1 MSYNLLEFLRLI
13 CLIKPGCYFS
23 SYNDA
28 RGSSE
33 RFIMELVENNDDDSD
48 AQKQDAKE
56 AWDKLNLYYY
66 QQKDLRLLLNLLAET
81 SGALTSVRILA
92 LFDEKIHKLF
102 EVREMRVTIKKSD
115 KKQDDPSQKVEDDLK
130 GYELVLSFKRPLA
143 TNGMLKRMKNFMNVD
158 FEFLTEIF
166 PTIPTLQKST
176 KLRKRVELGEKMV
189 DVITIP
195 LTNEK
200 VSLKSFDIVT
210 HSFEEL
216 KAENKKKREAGKEE
230 NTKTRTIRINTI
242 VGGKALSYQT
252 AQIGPLQRK
261 IATVNEDQLRPIQN
275 INPDDMKK
283 RMTKNLMAEL
293 NTRKVIDG

>member
-1 MSYNLLEFLRLI
+1 MHDYN
-13 CLIKPGCYFS
+13 FS
-23 SYNDA
+23 SYNNA
-28 RGSSE
+28 KGSTE
-33 RFIMELVENNDDDSD
+33 RFQTDLVENNNDDSD
-48 AQKQDAKE
+48 SQKQDAKE
-56 AWDKLNLYYY
+56 AWDQLNNYYY

-81 SGALTSVRILA
+81 SGVFIPLRIMA

-102 EVREMRVTIKKSD
+102 EVRQIRVTIKKSEQ
-115 KKQDDPSQKVEDDLK
+115 KQDDHTQTKEDDLK

-143 TNGMLKRMKNFMNVD
+143 TNGMLKRMKRFMDVD
-158 FEFLTEIF
+158 CEYLTEIF
-166 PTIPTLQKST
+166 PSIPTLQKST
-176 KLRKRVELGEKMV
+176 KLRKNVELGEKME
-189 DVITIP
+189 DVIKIP

-200 VSLKSFDIVT
+200 VSLKTFDIVT

-293 NTRKVIDG
+293 NTRRVIDE

>member
-1 MSYNLLEFLRLI
+1 MHDYN
-13 CLIKPGCYFS
+13 FS
-23 SYNDA
+23 SYNNA
-28 RGSSE
+28 KGSTE
-33 RFIMELVENNDDDSD
+33 RFQTDLVENNNDDSD
-48 AQKQDAKE
+48 SQKQDAKE
-56 AWDKLNLYYY
+56 AWDQLNNYYY

-81 SGALTSVRILA
+81 SGAFIPLRILA

-102 EVREMRVTIKKSD
+102 EVRQIRVTIKKSEQ
-115 KKQDDPSQKVEDDLK
+115 KQDDHTQTKEDDLK

-143 TNGMLKRMKNFMNVD
+143 TNGMLKRMKRFMDVD
-158 FEFLTEIF
+158 CEYLTELF
-166 PTIPTLQKST
+166 PSIPTLQKST
-176 KLRKRVELGEKMV
+176 KLRKNVELGEKME
-189 DVITIP
+189 DVIKIP

-200 VSLKSFDIVT
+200 VSLKTFDIVT

-293 NTRKVIDG
+293 NTRRVIDE

>member
-1 MSYNLLEFLRLI
+1 M
-13 CLIKPGCYFS
+13 
-23 SYNDA
+23 
-28 RGSSE
+28 
-33 RFIMELVENNDDDSD
+33 
-48 AQKQDAKE
+48 
-56 AWDKLNLYYY
+56 
-66 QQKDLRLLLNLLAET
+66 NLLAET
-81 SGALTSVRILA
+81 SGAFISLRILA

-102 EVREMRVTIKKSD
+102 EVRQIRVTIKKSEQ
-115 KKQDDPSQKVEDDLK
+115 KQDDQAQTKEDDLK
-130 GYELVLSFKRPLA
+130 GFELVLSFKRPLA
-143 TNGMLKRMKNFMNVD
+143 TNGMLKRMKRFMDVD
-158 FEFLTEIF
+158 CEYLTEIF
-166 PTIPTLQKST
+166 PSIPTLQKST
-176 KLRKRVELGEKMV
+176 KLRKRVELGEKME

-261 IATVNEDQLRPIQN
+261 IATFNDDQLRPIQGN
-275 INPDDMKK
+275 NPDDMKK

-293 NTRKVIDG
+293 NTRRVIDG

>member
-1 MSYNLLEFLRLI
+1 MHDYN
-13 CLIKPGCYFS
+13 FS
-23 SYNDA
+23 SYNNA
-28 RGSSE
+28 KGSTE
-33 RFIMELVENNDDDSD
+33 RFQTDLVENNNDDSD
-48 AQKQDAKE
+48 SQKQDAKE
-56 AWDKLNLYYY
+56 AWDQLNNYYY

-81 SGALTSVRILA
+81 SGAFIPLRILA

-102 EVREMRVTIKKSD
+102 EVRQIRVTIKKSEQ
-115 KKQDDPSQKVEDDLK
+115 KQDDHTQTKEDDLK

-143 TNGMLKRMKNFMNVD
+143 TNGMLKRMKRFMDVD
-158 FEFLTEIF
+158 CEYLTELF
-166 PTIPTLQKST
+166 PSIPTLQKST
-176 KLRKRVELGEKMV
+176 KLRKNVELGEKME
-189 DVITIP
+189 DVIKIP

-200 VSLKSFDIVT
+200 VSLKTFDIVT

-261 IATVNEDQLRPIQN
+261 IATVNEDQLRPIQSN
-275 INPDDMKK
+275 NQDDMKK

-293 NTRKVIDG
+293 NTRRVIDE

>member
-1 MSYNLLEFLRLI
+1 MHDYN
-13 CLIKPGCYFS
+13 FS
-23 SYNDA
+23 SYNNA
-28 RGSSE
+28 KGSTE
-33 RFIMELVENNDDDSD
+33 RFQTDLVENNNDDSD
-48 AQKQDAKE
+48 SQKQDAKE
-56 AWDKLNLYYY
+56 AWDQLNNYYY

-81 SGALTSVRILA
+81 SGAFIPLRILA

-102 EVREMRVTIKKSD
+102 EVRQIRVTIKKSEQ
-115 KKQDDPSQKVEDDLK
+115 KQDDHTQTKEDDLK

-143 TNGMLKRMKNFMNVD
+143 TNGMLKRMKRFMDVD
-158 FEFLTEIF
+158 CEYLTEIF
-166 PTIPTLQKST
+166 PSIPTLQKST
-176 KLRKRVELGEKMV
+176 KLRKNVELGEKME
-189 DVITIP
+189 DVIKIP

-200 VSLKSFDIVT
+200 VSLKTFDIVT

-293 NTRKVIDG
+293 NTRRVIDE

>member
-1 MSYNLLEFLRLI
+1 MHDYN
-13 CLIKPGCYFS
+13 FS
-23 SYNDA
+23 SYNNA
-28 RGSSE
+28 KGSTE
-33 RFIMELVENNDDDSD
+33 RFQTDLVENNDDDSD
-48 AQKQDAKE
+48 SQKQDAKE
-56 AWDKLNLYYY
+56 AWDQLNNYYY

-81 SGALTSVRILA
+81 SGAFIPLRILA

-102 EVREMRVTIKKSD
+102 EVRQIRVTIKKSEQ
-115 KKQDDPSQKVEDDLK
+115 KQDDHTQTKEDDLK

-143 TNGMLKRMKNFMNVD
+143 TNGMLKRMKRFMDVD
-158 FEFLTEIF
+158 CEYLTEIF
-166 PTIPTLQKST
+166 PSIPTLQKST
-176 KLRKRVELGEKMV
+176 KLRKNVELGEKME
-189 DVITIP
+189 DVIKIP

-200 VSLKSFDIVT
+200 VSLKTFDIVT

-293 NTRKVIDG
+293 NTRRVIDE

>member
-1 MSYNLLEFLRLI
+1 MHDYN
-13 CLIKPGCYFS
+13 FS
-23 SYNDA
+23 SYNNA
-28 RGSSE
+28 KGSTE
-33 RFIMELVENNDDDSD
+33 RFQTDLVENNDDDSD
-48 AQKQDAKE
+48 SQKQDAKE
-56 AWDKLNLYYY
+56 AWDQLNNYYY

-81 SGALTSVRILA
+81 SGVFIPLRIMA

-102 EVREMRVTIKKSD
+102 EVRQIRVTIKKSEQ
-115 KKQDDPSQKVEDDLK
+115 KQDDHTQTKEDDLK

-143 TNGMLKRMKNFMNVD
+143 TNGMLKRMKRFMDVD
-158 FEFLTEIF
+158 CEYLTEIF
-166 PTIPTLQKST
+166 PSIPTLQKST
-176 KLRKRVELGEKMV
+176 KLRKNVELGEKME
-189 DVITIP
+189 DVIKIP

-200 VSLKSFDIVT
+200 VSLKTFDIVT

-293 NTRKVIDG
+293 NTRRVIDE